1 MCGINGGDLARRFKE
16 IDRDIGIFF
25 VTVYEKYDLDA
36 FKADAIGYI
45 LKPYSMQDLQEAFKK
60 ASLLFR

>member
-1 MCGINGGDLARRFKE
+1 MGGINGGDLDRRFKE

-25 VTVYEKYDLDA
+25 VTVYEQYDLDA
-36 FKADAIGYI
+36 FKVDTLGYI
-45 LKPYSMQDLQEAFKK
+45 LKPYSMQGLQEAFKK